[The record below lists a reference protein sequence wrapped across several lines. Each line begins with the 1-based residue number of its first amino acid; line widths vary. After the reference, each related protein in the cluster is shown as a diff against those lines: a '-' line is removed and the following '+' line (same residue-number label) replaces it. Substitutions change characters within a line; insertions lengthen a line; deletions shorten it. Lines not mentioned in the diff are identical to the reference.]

1 MTQLCLPVEGE
12 TAGPLFAHGPQLRP
26 SGKHT
31 RSKLYRR
38 KVRQA
43 TPPWADKVK
52 IRAIY
57 KEAKVMTRATGLVH
71 SVDHI
76 IPLRGEFVWGLH
88 VETNLRVVLHE
99 DNMKK
104 GNTYAEQL
112 GLFGESQHHHGRA
125 SARCAGPAEDGP
137 VR

>member
-12 TAGPLFAHGPQLRP
+12 TAGPLFAHGPKLKCSHKQW
-26 SGKHT
+26 
-31 RSKLYRR
+31 RSRNYRR
-38 KVRQA
+38 KLKLA
-43 TPPWADKVK
+43 TPPWADKSK

-57 KEAKVMTRATGLVH
+57 KEAKIMSRATGLVH

-88 VETNLRVVLHE
+88 VENNLRVVLHE

-104 GNTYAEQL
+104 GNTYVEQF
-112 GLFGESQHHHGRA
+112 GLFE
-125 SARCAGPAEDGP
+125 
-137 VR
+137 

>member
-1 MTQLCLPVEGE
+1 MQLRLPVEGE

-31 RSKLYRR
+31 RSKQYRR

-43 TPPWADKVK
+43 TPPWANKAK

-104 GNTYAEQL
+104 GNSFMDQL
-112 GLFGESQHHHGRA
+112 ILL
-125 SARCAGPAEDGP
+125 
-137 VR
+137 